1 MHFLTIHT
9 GGAKDQTTY
18 LWLVDVS
25 KYLLS
30 PGAALNMDEN
40 NAGGAGS
47 HKTGKTDRKRH
58 KRRQS
63 EEWWRQEG
71 KVQTDLWA
79 TETTSINQ
87 EDEGRNTQ
95 TLDTLQTQEATTIKS
110 KQEPK
115 LRKTDP
121 IWGCI
126 LVSQF
131 PSSSSWCDEHSLES
145 WMSAKSSQTHTAV
158 HKKSCQSC
166 SVWLNRLCFS
176 TILR

>member
-1 MHFLTIHT
+1 MKTLRVGQAVTRQGRQTGKDTSGDNQKNDEDRKGKTQAETIR
-9 GGAKDQTTY
+9 G
-18 LWLVDVS
+18 
-25 KYLLS
+25 
-30 PGAALNMDEN
+30 MM
-40 NAGGAGS
+40 
-47 HKTGKTDRKRH
+47 KTGRESTDGLVSNRGYQH
-58 KRRQS
+58 KPGR
-63 EEWWRQEG
+63 WRQ
-71 KVQTDLWA
+71 KY
-79 TETTSINQ
+79 S
-87 EDEGRNTQ
+87 Q